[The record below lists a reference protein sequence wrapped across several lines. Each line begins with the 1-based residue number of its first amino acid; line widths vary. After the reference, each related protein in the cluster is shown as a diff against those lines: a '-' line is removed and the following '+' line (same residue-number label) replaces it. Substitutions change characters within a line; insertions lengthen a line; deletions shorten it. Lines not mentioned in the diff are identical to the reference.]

1 MYPLDATKETFEAVE
16 ILGIPG
22 LFTVERVSRATVP
35 RGMYLYEMQTD
46 EEDWGRPCLL
56 GRHITVEHFGTILT
70 ASPIDLP
77 DTGYLDL
84 KPGDFTMGAGSDRLT
99 VAGFEDRYLGR
110 HPLSGPVRAHKS
122 KPHRASA
129 PVR

>member
-35 RGMYLYEMQTD
+35 KGMYLYEMQTS
-46 EEDWGRPCLL
+46 ENDWSQPCLL
-56 GRHITVEHFGTILT
+56 GRQIMVEHFGSVLT

-84 KPGDFTMGAGSDRLT
+84 KPGDFAMGNGTDRLT

-110 HPLSGPVRAHKS
+110 HPPVRHTRAR
-122 KPHRASA
+122 KPKPRRISA
-129 PVR
+129 PAR